1 MKPFLVSKMIFS
13 WKLWCYNDIIL
24 PVFYIFMMFTKNAK
38 FNVILRA
45 TSLKKITFLL
55 VPWLKTEWSCN
66 LASVRGS
73 AVS

>member
-24 PVFYIFMMFTKNAK
+24 PVFYIFLMFTKNAK

-45 TSLKKITFLL
+45 TSLKKKLHSY
-55 VPWLKTEWSCN
+55 WSP
-66 LASVRGS
+66 G
-73 AVS
+73 